1 MKLGNRNRM
10 REKQD
15 KRKNMK
21 KREMKNRIIMLV
33 VVMLLTLF
41 GSLLTAYAKSD
52 RTYYKEMLQRHY
64 NDLKIEYDLTD
75 EVKEKLDKIYR
86 DAVTY
91 LDDTD
96 KNDTG
101 RLSEIASQAR
111 GTMDA
116 VVQKYN
122 GDPDATEAFIMLSN
136 EVGVTS
142 ARYGEETYVVLS
154 LVNMGLTD
162 LEDIIVTPSGI
173 SNDVTKW
180 PFEIKQSYDAQTV
193 QLLKASE
200 TVEEAFANRMD
211 IGWYFQVRDD
221 VKTGYYPLEFSVTYY
236 VNHVKSSAKLT
247 TYIDITGRSENGDLV
262 EDSSE
267 KTSKPRII
275 VTGFTTDPGEVYAG
289 STFNLTVTVKNTSK
303 EEAVSNVL
311 FNLEATVEGNDTTLG
326 YDAFLPVSGSSSVYV
341 DRISPGSTYDMTVE
355 MEAKPDLAQKP
366 YVMKVN
372 MVYEDDKHNE
382 YTDSANVSVPIKQEL
397 KYDTGTVDVLPEDIY
412 VGDESNI
419 LFDIYNTGKT
429 TIYNV
434 KITYEDE
441 SLESGVTYIG
451 NIQPG
456 ATANID
462 STVTAIAPNEDRG
475 YVNCV
480 INYED
485 EKGQPIKDIKQI
497 KLNIMDMP
505 EEPEYDPSMYED
517 FEPEPQGLPI
527 YVYIGIGVAVV
538 VIIGIIVSVVLK
550 KRKKKKE
557 QQDLED

>member
-1 MKLGNRNRM
+1 MNKSKVKYKIWLILTVM
-10 REKQD
+10 
-15 KRKNMK
+15 
-21 KREMKNRIIMLV
+21 MLV
-33 VVMLLTLF
+33 LF
-41 GSLLTAYAKSD
+41 GNILTVCAKSD

-64 NDLKIEYDLTD
+64 NNLKIEYDLTD
-75 EVKEKLDKIYR
+75 EVKDKIDKIYQN
-86 DAVTY
+86 AVTY

-96 KNDTG
+96 KNDTA
-101 RLSEIASQAR
+101 RLSQIASEAQSA
-111 GTMDA
+111 MDV

-122 GDPDATEAFIMLSN
+122 GDPNATEAFLMLSN

-142 ARYGEETYVVLS
+142 AKYGEQTYLVLS

-162 LEDIIVTPSGI
+162 LEDIVVTPSGI
-173 SNDVTKW
+173 SNDVKKW
-180 PFEIKQSYDAQTV
+180 PFEIRQSYDAQTI

-200 TVEEAFANRMD
+200 TVEEAYSNRMD

-221 VKTGYYPLEFSVTYY
+221 VKTGYYPLEFAVTYY
-236 VNHVKSSAKLT
+236 VNNEKANATLT
-247 TYIDITGRSENGDLV
+247 TYIYITGRSENGDLV
-262 EDSSE
+262 EDE
-267 KTSKPRII
+267 NGKTSKPRII

-303 EEAVSNVL
+303 EQAVSNVL

-326 YDAFLPVSGSSSVYV
+326 YDAFLPVSGSSAVYV
-341 DRISPGSTYDMTVE
+341 DRIAAGATYDMTVE
-355 MEAKPDLAQKP
+355 MEAKADLAQKP

-397 KYDTGTVDVLPEDIY
+397 KYDMGTIDVTPEDVC
-412 VGDESNI
+412 VGEESNI
-419 LFDIYNTGKT
+419 VFDIYNTGKT

-456 ATANID
+456 ATANVD
-462 STVTAIAPNEDRG
+462 STVTAIAPNTDRG
-475 YVNCV
+475 YVNCI

-485 EKGQPIKDIKQI
+485 EKGKPIKEVKQM
-497 KLNIMDMP
+497 KLNIMEAM
-505 EEPEYDPSMYED
+505 EEPDYDPSLYED
-517 FEPEPQGLPI
+517 MEPEPQGLPLPAI
-527 YVYIGIGVAVV
+527 IGIGAGVV
-538 VIIGIIVSVVLK
+538 VIIGIVVAIILK
-550 KRKKKKE
+550 KRKKKQE
-557 QQDLED
+557 QIDLED

>member
-1 MKLGNRNRM
+1 MNKSKVKYKIWLILTVM
-10 REKQD
+10 
-15 KRKNMK
+15 
-21 KREMKNRIIMLV
+21 MLV
-33 VVMLLTLF
+33 LF
-41 GSLLTAYAKSD
+41 GNILTVCAKSD

-64 NDLKIEYDLTD
+64 NNLKIEYDLTD
-75 EVKEKLDKIYR
+75 EVKDKIDKIYQN
-86 DAVTY
+86 AVTY

-96 KNDTG
+96 KNDTA
-101 RLSEIASQAR
+101 RLSQIASEAQSA
-111 GTMDA
+111 MDV

-122 GDPDATEAFIMLSN
+122 GDPNATEAFLMLSN

-142 ARYGEETYVVLS
+142 AKYGEQTYLVLS

-162 LEDIIVTPSGI
+162 LEDIVVTPSGI
-173 SNDVTKW
+173 SNDVKKW
-180 PFEIKQSYDAQTV
+180 PFEIRQSYDAQTI

-200 TVEEAFANRMD
+200 TVEEAYSNRMD

-221 VKTGYYPLEFSVTYY
+221 VKTGYYPLEFAVTYY
-236 VNHVKSSAKLT
+236 VNNQKANATLT
-247 TYIDITGRSENGDLV
+247 TYIYITGRSENGDLV
-262 EDSSE
+262 EDE
-267 KTSKPRII
+267 NGKTSKPRII

-303 EEAVSNVL
+303 EQAVSNVL

-326 YDAFLPVSGSSSVYV
+326 YDAFLPVSGSSAVYV
-341 DRISPGSTYDMTVE
+341 DRIAAGATYDMTVE
-355 MEAKPDLAQKP
+355 MEAKADLAQKP

-397 KYDTGTVDVLPEDIY
+397 KYDMGTIDVTPEDVC
-412 VGDESNI
+412 VGEESNI
-419 LFDIYNTGKT
+419 VFDIYNTGKT

-456 ATANID
+456 ATANVD
-462 STVTAIAPNEDRG
+462 STVTAIAPNTDRG
-475 YVNCV
+475 YVNCI

-485 EKGQPIKDIKQI
+485 EKGKPIKEVKQM
-497 KLNIMDMP
+497 KLNIMEAM
-505 EEPEYDPSMYED
+505 EEPDYDPSLYED
-517 FEPEPQGLPI
+517 MEPEPQGLPLPAI
-527 YVYIGIGVAVV
+527 IGIGAGVV
-538 VIIGIIVSVVLK
+538 VIIGIVVAIILK
-550 KRKKKKE
+550 KRKKKQE
-557 QQDLED
+557 QIDLED

>member
-1 MKLGNRNRM
+1 MNKSKVKYKIWLILTVM
-10 REKQD
+10 
-15 KRKNMK
+15 
-21 KREMKNRIIMLV
+21 MLV
-33 VVMLLTLF
+33 LF
-41 GSLLTAYAKSD
+41 GNILTVCAKSD

-64 NDLKIEYDLTD
+64 NNLKIEYDLTD
-75 EVKEKLDKIYR
+75 EVKDKIDKIYQN
-86 DAVTY
+86 AVTY

-96 KNDTG
+96 KNDTA
-101 RLSEIASQAR
+101 RLSQIASEAQSA
-111 GTMDA
+111 MDV

-122 GDPDATEAFIMLSN
+122 GDPNATEAFLMLSN

-142 ARYGEETYVVLS
+142 AKYGEQTYLVLS

-162 LEDIIVTPSGI
+162 LEDIVVTPSGI
-173 SNDVTKW
+173 SNDVKKW
-180 PFEIKQSYDAQTV
+180 PFEIRQSYDAQTI

-200 TVEEAFANRMD
+200 TVEEAYSNRMD

-221 VKTGYYPLEFSVTYY
+221 VKTGYYPLEFAVTYY
-236 VNHVKSSAKLT
+236 VNNEKANATLT
-247 TYIDITGRSENGDLV
+247 TYIYITGRSENGDLV
-262 EDSSE
+262 EDE
-267 KTSKPRII
+267 NGKTSKPRII

-303 EEAVSNVL
+303 EQAVSNVL

-326 YDAFLPVSGSSSVYV
+326 YDAFLPVSGSSAVYV
-341 DRISPGSTYDMTVE
+341 DRIAAGATYDMTVE
-355 MEAKPDLAQKP
+355 MEAKADLAQKP

-397 KYDTGTVDVLPEDIY
+397 KYDMGTIDVTPEDVC
-412 VGDESNI
+412 VGEESNI
-419 LFDIYNTGKT
+419 VFDIYNTGKT

-456 ATANID
+456 ATANVD
-462 STVTAIAPNEDRG
+462 STVTAIAPNADRG
-475 YVNCV
+475 YVNCI

-485 EKGQPIKDIKQI
+485 EKGKPIKEVKQM
-497 KLNIMDMP
+497 KLNIMEAM
-505 EEPEYDPSMYED
+505 EEPDFDPSLYED
-517 FEPEPQGLPI
+517 MEPEPQGLPLPAI
-527 YVYIGIGVAVV
+527 IGIGVGVV
-538 VIIGIIVSVVLK
+538 VIIGIVVTIILK
-550 KRKKKKE
+550 KRKKKQE
-557 QQDLED
+557 QIDLED